1 MFKVIISILYFIL
14 IILNNNLRK
23 YLFGRNIFISVPLI
37 IIVEYYFFKNN
48 YDD

>member
-1 MFKVIISILYFIL
+1 MFKVVIPIIYLIS
-14 IILNNNLRK
+14 IILNSNLRK
-23 YLFGRNIFISVPLI
+23 YLFGRNIFISIPLI